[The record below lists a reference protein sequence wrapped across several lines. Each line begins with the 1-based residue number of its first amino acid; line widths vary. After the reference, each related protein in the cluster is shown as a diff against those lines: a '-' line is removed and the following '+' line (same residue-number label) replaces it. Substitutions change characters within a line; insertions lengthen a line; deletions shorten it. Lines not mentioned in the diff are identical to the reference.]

1 MSDDCLPFIAANFAK
16 VPATLPGISSEKV
29 RVAPASD
36 CERKSSRSR
45 QSDPSRFLVGS
56 AMLIND
62 VAAQAATRLN
72 LSRGRDNIWRG
83 RCPVCGYAKPSLEIA
98 VKRDRIVIR
107 CTVCGADAS
116 IARMIGL
123 PSELVAAPSTQ
134 PSKVARALGAWR
146 NAVPAVGTVV
156 ERYLQG
162 RGIITLLPASIR
174 LRPRQRNWNDGKT
187 YPAMVS
193 LVQRVPGNDE
203 CIQSGALL
211 IDAGAHFTFLQVDG
225 SDGLVRKAATDACK
239 LTLGQLR
246 YGGVWLTPVHEI
258 DGQLAVA
265 EGIETALS
273 VQQITNLPT
282 VAALSA
288 AGMRSLRWPPQVRR
302 LWIAADND
310 EAGLGAARAL
320 LERALRAGLQAHI
333 KVPARGRNDFN
344 DLLRSK

>member
-1 MSDDCLPFIAANFAK
+1 
-16 VPATLPGISSEKV
+16 
-29 RVAPASD
+29 
-36 CERKSSRSR
+36 
-45 QSDPSRFLVGS
+45 
-56 AMLIND
+56 MLIND
-62 VAAQAATRLN
+62 VATQAAARLN
-72 LSRGRDNIWRG
+72 LTRGRDNIWRG
-83 RCPVCGYAKPSLEIA
+83 RCPVCAYAKPSLELA
-98 VKRDRIVIR
+98 VHRDRIVIR

-116 IARMIGL
+116 VARMIGL
-123 PSELVAAPSTQ
+123 PSELVAAPTTQ
-134 PSKVARALGAWR
+134 PPSKVARALDAWR
-146 NAVPAVGTVV
+146 NAVPAVGTLV

-162 RGIITLLPASIR
+162 RGIITLLPDSIR

-203 CIQSGALL
+203 CVQSGTLL

-225 SDGLVRKAATDACK
+225 PDGLVRKAATDACK

-258 DGQLAVA
+258 DGHLAVA

-273 VQQITNLPT
+273 VQQITKLPT

-288 AGMRSLRWPPQVRR
+288 AGMRSLRWPRQVRR

-310 EAGLGAARAL
+310 EVGLGAAEAL

-333 KVPARGRNDFN
+333 KIPARGRNDFN
-344 DLLRSK
+344 DLLRGK